1 MNSNEHDY
9 LKVCDDLSET
19 NMERFDKNDALEIGM
34 SIVSELLGMIPGG
47 AALQFVFNQ
56 LWSRLGDSGW
66 SAFMEHVEELIDT
79 KIEGYAKNKALS
91 ELAGMHRNL
100 ETYIK
105 LLNEWEN
112 NTGSSKAQGR
122 VANYFES
129 LEQAVERGM
138 PQFAV
143 GNFEIP
149 LLTVYVQAANLH
161 LLLLRDVSVYGKRW
175 GWSDQKI
182 KIYYEKQVKYTHE
195 YTNHCSTWYNRGLDK
210 LKNKGSS
217 YQDWYNY
224 NRFRREITLT
234 VLDIVAVFPHYD
246 VKAYPIQ
253 TVGQLTR
260 EVYTDPLINFNPQLD
275 SVSQL
280 PTFSDMEN
288 ATIRTPHLM
297 EFLRMLTIY
306 TDWYSVGRNYYWG
319 GHRVTS
325 YRVGGENITSPL
337 YGSEA
342 NQELPRQLYFYGP
355 VFRTL
360 SNPTLRYLQQP
371 APAPPFALRRLEGVE
386 FHTTTG
392 TDMYRERGSVD
403 SFNELPPF
411 NPVGLPR
418 NAYSHRLCH
427 ATFVRKSGTPYLI
440 TGTVFSWTHRSAE
453 ETNTIDSNRITQ
465 IPLVKAYQIS
475 SGTTVRRGPGFTGG
489 DILRRTGPG
498 TFGDIKLN
506 INSPLS
512 QRYRVRIRYASTTDL
527 QFFTN
532 INGTTINMGNFP
544 KTVNNSS
551 SEGYRTVSFSTP
563 FSFSNAQSIFRLG
576 IQAFSGV
583 HEIHVDRIEFVPAEV
598 TFEAEYDLERAQKAV
613 NALFT
618 STNPK
623 DMKTYV
629 TESQIDQVFNLVECL
644 SDEVCLDEKRELF
657 KKVKYAK
664 QLNIERN
671 M

>member
-1 MNSNEHDY
+1 M
-9 LKVCDDLSET
+9 
-19 NMERFDKNDALEIGM
+19 
-34 SIVSELLGMIPGG
+34 
-47 AALQFVFNQ
+47 
-56 LWSRLGDSGW
+56 
-66 SAFMEHVEELIDT
+66 
-79 KIEGYAKNKALS
+79 
-91 ELAGMHRNL
+91 
-100 ETYIK
+100 
-105 LLNEWEN
+105 
-112 NTGSSKAQGR
+112 
-122 VANYFES
+122 
-129 LEQAVERGM
+129 
-138 PQFAV
+138 
-143 GNFEIP
+143 
-149 LLTVYVQAANLH
+149 
-161 LLLLRDVSVYGKRW
+161 
-175 GWSDQKI
+175 
-182 KIYYEKQVKYTHE
+182 
-195 YTNHCSTWYNRGLDK
+195 
-210 LKNKGSS
+210 
-217 YQDWYNY
+217 
-224 NRFRREITLT
+224 
-234 VLDIVAVFPHYD
+234 
-246 VKAYPIQ
+246 
-253 TVGQLTR
+253 
-260 EVYTDPLINFNPQLD
+260 
-275 SVSQL
+275 
-280 PTFSDMEN
+280 
-288 ATIRTPHLM
+288 
-297 EFLRMLTIY
+297 
-306 TDWYSVGRNYYWG
+306 
-319 GHRVTS
+319 
-325 YRVGGENITSPL
+325 
-337 YGSEA
+337 
-342 NQELPRQLYFYGP
+342 
-355 VFRTL
+355 
-360 SNPTLRYLQQP
+360 
-371 APAPPFALRRLEGVE
+371 
-386 FHTTTG
+386 
-392 TDMYRERGSVD
+392 
-403 SFNELPPF
+403 
-411 NPVGLPR
+411 
-418 NAYSHRLCH
+418 
-427 ATFVRKSGTPYLI
+427 
-440 TGTVFSWTHRSAE
+440 
-453 ETNTIDSNRITQ
+453 DSNRITQ